1 MSIEVRE
8 IDGGDRW
15 NELLAESDNPTA
27 LHHDAALSV
36 LEEHSGATCHRL
48 VGLKGE
54 EPVGIFPVFTLRK
67 GPAVVAVSPP
77 PNLKLPYLGPLE
89 IDRHGVKRRRR
100 DRQNHRFVDSCLE
113 WLEAERGP
121 SFTHIRTVPGY
132 GDVRPFIWQEYE
144 ATPRY
149 TYVVDIDRPA
159 DELLAAF
166 SADARQN
173 VTHDYD
179 VDYELTEDGHDGID
193 NILEQVRERHA
204 EQNEPFPLDVEVVH
218 DLYTALPDG
227 VVRPYVCHIEGEF
240 SGGAVFLEYGDRSI
254 CWLGGAKTATELPV
268 NELVDWAYITDAM
281 DRGVERYDHAGA
293 NNPRIARFKSKFAPE
308 LVPYYRLENGTR
320 TMTALSKLYGLVR
333 G

>member
-1 MSIEVRE
+1 MSIEIHE
-8 IDGGDRW
+8 IDDGDRW
-15 NELLAESDNPTA
+15 NELLAAADNSTA

-36 LEEHSGATCHRL
+36 LERHSGGTCHRL
-48 VGLKGE
+48 AGLKGE
-54 EPVGIFPVFTLRK
+54 EPVGVFPVFTIQK

-100 DRQNHRFVDSCLE
+100 DKQNHRFVDNCLE
-113 WLEAERGP
+113 WLETEQGP
-121 SFTHIRTVPGY
+121 GYSHIRTAPGY

-149 TYVVDIDRPA
+149 TYVIDLDQPA

-166 SADARQN
+166 SADARRN
-173 VTHDYD
+173 VTDEYD
-179 VDYELTEDGHDGID
+179 LDYELTEGGHEEID
-193 NILEQVRERHA
+193 HILEQVRDRHA
-204 EQNEPFPLDVEVVH
+204 EQDEPFPLDTEVVH

-227 VVRPYVCHIEGEF
+227 VVRPYVCRVDGEF
-240 SGGAVFLEYGDRSI
+240 VGGAVYLEYGGQGI
-254 CWLGGAKTATELPV
+254 CWLGGTKTDADLPV
-268 NELVDWAYITDAM
+268 NDLVDWDYITDAM

-308 LVPYYRLENGTR
+308 LVSYYRLENGTR
-320 TMTALSKLYGLVR
+320 TMSALSKLYGMVR

>member
-1 MSIEVRE
+1 MSIDIHE
-8 IDGGDRW
+8 IDDGDRW
-15 NELLAESDNPTA
+15 NELLAETDNPTA

-36 LEEHSGATCHRL
+36 LERHSSGTCHQL

-54 EPVGIFPVFTLRK
+54 EPVGLFPVFTMEK

-77 PNLKLPYLGPLE
+77 PSLKLPYLGPLE

-100 DRQNHRFVDSCLE
+100 DKQNHRFVDSCLE
-113 WLEAERGP
+113 WLEAEHDPGY
-121 SFTHIRTVPGY
+121 SHIRTAPGY
-132 GDVRPFIWQEYE
+132 EDVRPFIWQEYE

-173 VTHDYD
+173 VTGEYD
-179 VDYELTEDGHDGID
+179 TDYELTEGGHEAID
-193 NILEQVRERHA
+193 HILKQVRDRHA
-204 EQNEPFPLDVEVVH
+204 EQDEPFPLDTEVVH

-240 SGGAVFLEYGDRSI
+240 AGGMVYLEYGDGGT
-254 CWLGGAKTATELPV
+254 CWLGGTKTSADLPV
-268 NELVDWAYITDAM
+268 NDLLDWAYITDAM
-281 DRGVERYDHAGA
+281 DRDVKRYDHAGA
-293 NNPRIARFKSKFAPE
+293 NNRRIAQFKAKFAPE
-308 LVPYYRLENGTR
+308 LVPYYQLENGTR
-320 TMTALSKLYGLVR
+320 TMSLLLKLYGMVR